1 MRIPYSVG
9 CPFVP
14 VLVSV
19 TIQKHLGFMRCH
31 VLIAVLGA
39 CAEGALL
46 RKPFAVLMS
55 SGLSHFL
62 SDWVQCL
69 WAHVEVLMHLELR
82 FVQDDKHGSVW
93 NLPCL
98 VPDFI
103 VLL

>member
-1 MRIPYSVG
+1 M
-9 CPFVP
+9 
-14 VLVSV
+14 LVSV

-39 CAEGALL
+39 YAEGALL
-46 RKPFAVLMS
+46 RKPFAVLS

-62 SDWVQCL
+62 SDRAQRL